1 MPKYSD
7 YTGRIPSPA
16 SRLFDYLICHFIET
30 KEKDLAGTTPARSLI
45 LIAKFYNLFHTVII
59 NRSHTFPTYTF
70 SRYFPAIQA
79 RRYSCST
86 SVASLSIM

>member
-45 LIAKFYNLFHTVII
+45 LIAKF
-59 NRSHTFPTYTF
+59 
-70 SRYFPAIQA
+70 
-79 RRYSCST
+79 
-86 SVASLSIM
+86 